1 MAGGP
6 RSVRAGR
13 SRVDRL
19 RGTLLRLLAE
29 PDRPPFRLIGSWR
42 GAGDMVLP
50 HVLYVAAYAITGS
63 LPTAIGSAVVP
74 AALVTVYRLARRQP
88 FWQAVTGLGTIVAS
102 GLLAAATGT
111 PEGFFLPAIIRSVA
125 LSVALLTTIVIRWP
139 LVGMLVGPLL
149 GQRLAW
155 RGDRRS
161 MRAYQACT
169 AVWAGRDVLVSVAQ
183 VGFYVTGNLVGLA
196 IVQVLGWPLFAVT
209 LYLWWTILHRTWAVQ
224 GSGRPEPRGAR
235 GRRSARRHAS
245 GSPPA
250 SQGRPS

>member
-1 MAGGP
+1 VKAGGL

-42 GAGDMVLP
+42 GAGDMVFP

-63 LPTAIGSAVVP
+63 LPAAIGSAVVP
-74 AALVTVYRLARRQP
+74 AALVTIYRLARRQP

-102 GLLAAATGT
+102 GVLAASTGA
-111 PEGFFLPAIIRSVA
+111 PEGFFLPAVLRGVA
-125 LSVALLTTIVIRWP
+125 LSLALLTTIVIRWP
-139 LVGMLVGPLL
+139 LVGMLLGPLL

-155 RGDRRS
+155 RKDPGS

-183 VGFYVTGNLVGLA
+183 VGFYVTGNLIGLA
-196 IVQVLGWPLFAVT
+196 IVQVLGWPLFVVT
-209 LYLWWTILHRTWAVQ
+209 LYLWWTILHRAQVFRPD
-224 GSGRPEPRGAR
+224 GRPPRAL
-235 GRRSARRHAS
+235 GR
-245 GSPPA
+245 
-250 SQGRPS
+250 